1 MPQNVSSRLDEAEG
15 GLREAGKKRFETIQ
29 AAAKK
34 ERKNERVKESLCE
47 LWNTIKEN
55 NPCIIRDPQREQ
67 KKAESFLNK

>member
-34 ERKNERVKESLCE
+34 EKMKEWRKPVWTVEYY
-47 LWNTIKEN
+47 
-55 NPCIIRDPQREQ
+55 
-67 KKAESFLNK
+67 